1 MTNRIESEGTD
12 YKYEVLVT
20 TANSEIISHPE
31 ATTWDVDEAGRLFLY
46 NETATRYNSV
56 ATYNANAWAA
66 VTRVTE
72 EVYREVVCTD
82 ERVKAGERAD
92 KELWLDKREANR
104 RKLQGD

>member
-1 MTNRIESEGTD
+1 MSNRIESEGTD
-12 YKYEVLVT
+12 YKYAVLVT
-20 TANSEIISHPE
+20 TSNSEIINHPE

-72 EVYREVVCTD
+72 EVYREVVGT
-82 ERVKAGERAD
+82 D
-92 KELWLDKREANR
+92 KEPTSAKREAWLAKRESNR

>member
-1 MTNRIESEGTD
+1 MSNRIESEGTD
-12 YKYEVLVT
+12 YKYAVLVT
-20 TANSEIISHPE
+20 TSNSEIINHPE

-72 EVYREVVCTD
+72 EVYREVVGTGD
-82 ERVKAGERAD
+82 EDNKATA
-92 KELWLDKREANR
+92 KASWLDKRESNR
-104 RKLQGD
+104 RKLSGQ

>member
-12 YKYEVLVT
+12 YTYAVLVT
-20 TANSEIISHPE
+20 TSNSEIINHPE

-72 EVYREVVCTD
+72 EVYREVIGT
-82 ERVKAGERAD
+82 D
-92 KELWLDKREANR
+92 KETAKESWLAKRESNR
-104 RKLQGD
+104 RKLQGH

>member
-1 MTNRIESEGTD
+1 MSNRIESEGTD
-12 YKYEVLVT
+12 YAYAVLVT
-20 TANSEIISHPE
+20 TSNGEIINHPE

-72 EVYREVVCTD
+72 EVYREVIGT
-82 ERVKAGERAD
+82 G
-92 KELWLDKREANR
+92 KETAKESWLAKRESNR
-104 RKLQGD
+104 RKLQGH